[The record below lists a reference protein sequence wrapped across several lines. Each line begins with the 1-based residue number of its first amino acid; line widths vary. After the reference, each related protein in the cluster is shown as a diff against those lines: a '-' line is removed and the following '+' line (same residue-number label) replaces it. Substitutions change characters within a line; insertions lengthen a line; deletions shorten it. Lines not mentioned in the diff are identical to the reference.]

1 MATTVKETWTAL
13 SATTV
18 MTVICARKGNGL
30 VAMGSAPSDD
40 IDCIYLAEGDAI
52 TVNDGVTPYVKAD
65 GIGKSCTFSV
75 IEIAA

>member
-1 MATTVKETWTAL
+1 MSTTVKHDWTAL

-40 IDCIYLAEGDAI
+40 IDCIPLSEGDTI
-52 TVNDGVTPYVKAD
+52 TVDSGVTPYVKAD
-65 GIGKSCTFSV
+65 LVSSECVFSV
-75 IEIAA
+75 VEIAS